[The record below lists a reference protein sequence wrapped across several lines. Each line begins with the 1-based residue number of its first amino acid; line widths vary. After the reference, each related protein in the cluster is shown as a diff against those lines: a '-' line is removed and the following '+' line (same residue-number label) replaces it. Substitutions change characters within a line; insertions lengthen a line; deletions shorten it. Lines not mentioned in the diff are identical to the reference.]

1 MTEIIPSIIPQNLN
15 IIREKL
21 EKVLGLVKKV
31 QLDIVDGQYAPVKTW
46 PFVEKNSD
54 DLMKLAR
61 GEEKFPYID
70 DFLLEIDM
78 MIFHPI
84 EYINDFI
91 SLGAKSFVIHID
103 STDHIKECLDTIKNL
118 GCEAGLGIKPSV
130 DVDLLQ
136 PFLPQADFVQFMGN
150 DKIGHSGVELDNSVI
165 NKIKYFHEKHHS
177 TTIQIDIGVN
187 EETIPKLKEA
197 GVSRFISGS
206 SIFNVPNIKEAITK
220 LQSF

>member
-1 MTEIIPSIIPQNLN
+1 
-15 IIREKL
+15 
-21 EKVLGLVKKV
+21 
-31 QLDIVDGQYAPVKTW
+31 
-46 PFVEKNSD
+46 
-54 DLMKLAR
+54 
-61 GEEKFPYID
+61 
-70 DFLLEIDM
+70 
-78 MIFHPI
+78 
-84 EYINDFI
+84 
-91 SLGAKSFVIHID
+91 
-103 STDHIKECLDTIKNL
+103 
-118 GCEAGLGIKPSV
+118 
-130 DVDLLQ
+130 
-136 PFLPQADFVQFMGN
+136 LPQADFVQFMGN